1 MSSNSQ
7 DDPTRL
13 SAHRSMSDDLHNTN
27 PILSARHGFSLLEL
41 LLVISVAG
49 ILAALI
55 VPAAAGLTSVA
66 ERRGAV
72 ESLMGAL
79 EQARVAAIESRQHVY
94 VGFAD
99 ADFPVQEM
107 RFAAWIVF
115 RDASEDE
122 MAASPSKRFVVL
134 QKWTRLPKNM
144 AFMRGEASFL
154 GGAPMEFQGLESEV
168 GASQADEAF
177 PAVAFNPA
185 GAVEQ
190 PASPLRVLL
199 YKGYFAEGRDNSL
212 SGRATRDRAVDQI
225 SLSRFTGRAQF
236 DIAASGN

>member
-1 MSSNSQ
+1 MNCNFQ
-7 DDPTRL
+7 NDPTRR
-13 SAHRSMSDDLHNTN
+13 SADPSMNDAPHNTN
-27 PILSARHGFSLLEL
+27 PILSARHGFSLLEM
-41 LLVISVAG
+41 LLVVSVAG

-79 EQARVAAIESRQHVY
+79 EQARVAAIESRENVY

-107 RFAAWIVF
+107 RFAAWLVF

-134 QKWTRLPKNM
+134 RKWTRLPKNM
-144 AFMRGEASFL
+144 AFMRVEASFV
-154 GGAPMEFQGLESEV
+154 GGAPMEFPGLGSEM
-168 GASQADEAF
+168 GASHADEAF

-190 PASPLRVLL
+190 PTSPLRVLL
-199 YKGYFAEGRDNSL
+199 YKGCFAEGRDNSPG
-212 SGRATRDRAVDQI
+212 GRAARDRAVDQI